1 MTFTQATKE
10 INNQQD
16 PKKILLIDD
25 DHELAELLIEYLA
38 SEQIVVTSCLDG
50 VSGLAKAYDD
60 SFDLILLDVM
70 MPKLNGFEVLKA
82 LGGNHKTPILM
93 LTARGDDNDRILG
106 LELGA
111 DDYLAKPF
119 KHRELLARINAIFR
133 RIAIVKE
140 QQSSTEQKQSS
151 VQKVIPLLEIN
162 QHDTLLEVNQIQ
174 VNQATRE
181 ITSEGVLLELTGT
194 EYLILLYMVQ
204 RHSNIISKA
213 EISEQ
218 VLQRKLSLYDRTID
232 VHVSSIRRKILA
244 TTSLDKFKTVRGAGY
259 VFLQGTV

>member
-1 MTFTQATKE
+1 MSR
-10 INNQQD
+10 
-16 PKKILLIDD
+16 ILLIDD
-25 DHELAELLIEYLA
+25 DLGLSELLAQLLELEGFELTLA
-38 SEQIVVTSCLDG
+38 HDGQTGLD
-50 VSGLAKAYDD
+50 LAIAQQ
-60 SFDLILLDVM
+60 FDLILLDVM
-70 MPKLNGFEVLKA
+70 LPKLNGFEVLKA

-140 QQSSTEQKQSS
+140 QTPAESSTASEQ
-151 VQKVIPLLEIN
+151 LLIN
-162 QHDTLLEVNQIQ
+162 QVK

-181 ITSEGVLLELTGT
+181 IYCQNTLLELTGT
-194 EYLILLYMVQ
+194 EYLVLAYMLEH
-204 RHSNIISKA
+204 HSKIVSKA

-218 VLQRKLSLYDRTID
+218 VLQRKLSAYDRTVD
-232 VHVSSIRRKILA
+232 VHIGNVRRKLLA
-244 TTSLDKFKTVRGAGY
+244 IDPIDKFKTVRGAGY
-259 VFLQGTV
+259 VFLQGDL